1 MASNT
6 ALSMHNV
13 TTEIDRYINWPG
25 QALSYKIGELTI
37 KRLRAQAEAELGENF
52 DIRAFHDA
60 ILANG
65 SVPMSILEQQ
75 INDFIAAQKVAI

>member
-1 MASNT
+1 
-6 ALSMHNV
+6 MHNV
-13 TTEIDRYINWPG
+13 TTEIERYIPWPG

-37 KRLRAQAEAELGENF
+37 KRLRVQAEEELGEKF

-65 SVPMSILEQQ
+65 SVPMSVLEQQ
-75 INDFIAAQKVAI
+75 IIDFIYSEKSAEKS